1 MKSKSKNIAINAMGI
16 ALFVV
21 LAMCVRVPV
30 FENFYLCFGY
40 VAMTVYCYCIG
51 AVSGTI
57 VGTFGV
63 VLYCLLIS
71 GLRGMPGWALGN
83 LLLGIILG
91 ITFKHTKKLKNTF
104 METIISLVV
113 IVIGTAISILGIK
126 SGVEYFLYHEPFLF
140 RAAKNVYAFVADVF
154 VIVIS
159 LPIARMLEPRMNAFM
174 KQ

>member
-51 AVSGTI
+51 TISGTI

-63 VLYCLLIS
+63 ILYCLLIS

-83 LLLGIILG
+83 LLVGIILG
-91 ITFKHTKKLKNTF
+91 ITFKYSKKFKSILL
-104 METIISLVV
+104 ETTISLVV
-113 IVIGTAISILGIK
+113 IVIGTAIAILGVK
-126 SGVEYFLYHEPFLF
+126 SGVEYFLYHEPFAF
-140 RAAKNVYAFVADVF
+140 RVAKNMYAFLADVF
-154 VIVIS
+154 VIMIS
-159 LPIARMLEPRMNAFM
+159 LPIAKIFESRI
-174 KQ
+174 KIV

>member
-1 MKSKSKNIAINAMGI
+1 MNFKSKSIAINAMGI

-83 LLLGIILG
+83 LVLGIILG
-91 ITFKHTKKLKNTF
+91 VTFKHTKKMKNTL
-104 METIISLVV
+104 METVVSLAV
-113 IVIGTAISILGIK
+113 IVIGTAIAILGIK
-126 SGVEYFLYHEPFLF
+126 SGVEYFLYHEPLLF
-140 RAAKNVYAFVADVF
+140 RMTKNVYAFVADVF
-154 VIVIS
+154 VIALG
-159 LPIARMLEPRMNAFM
+159 LPIAKIFEPRMSGFV
-174 KQ
+174 K